1 MTLME
6 QAHFK
11 QVLSYKSGRL
21 IGICNSCQAQWL
33 YLKFIAGV
41 DKRGEVG
48 SLRITLTLIWLFYP
62 LAWQRTKCIDSIRIT
77 PPVSGTHFI
86 HPTAINTVHYGPHA
100 NISTFLVTARTEKS
114 CFGQKWGVT
123 RLQGNYWAY
132 TRGLRKRRREKS
144 IKRGQRS
151 DGIQAFFSLV
161 SCPYMQQTSLTKLIT
176 EEKCQYGTES
186 VTGVGF
192 FNLLRA
198 NRGMVRNDSGTLWY
212 FKKGRHILP
221 F

>member
-1 MTLME
+1 MESSSVRRSPFFSRYISRYFFVVAQTTVHPSWMNFFFKKRGTTLME

-11 QVLSYKSGRL
+11 QVLSYKCGHL

-100 NISTFLVTARTEKS
+100 NISTFLVTARTEKAVLVRS
-114 CFGQKWGVT
+114 EELPDWRGVT
-123 RLQGNYWAY
+123 GP
-132 TRGLRKRRREKS
+132 TPEKEEKRE
-144 IKRGQRS
+144 INKRVKGQMEYRH
-151 DGIQAFFSLV
+151 FSLWSAV
-161 SCPYMQQTSLTKLIT
+161 LT
-176 EEKCQYGTES
+176 CS
-186 VTGVGF
+186 
-192 FNLLRA
+192 
-198 NRGMVRNDSGTLWY
+198 
-212 FKKGRHILP
+212 RHP
-221 F
+221 WQSW